1 MNYPRKIFCV
11 IFLVSLC
18 CVNLFS
24 QVLIQYNQDRTYTL
38 VERTDLR
45 RYDNG
50 RYVGLLS
57 REVRSFIYQE
67 NNSRYKNFYQGDF
80 YVLEKTKR
88 NLYEI
93 NQGINEAIPS
103 SFTISDDGYLTM
115 IEDNGFPSFRSFPTF
130 PKDKIQIGDTWQG
143 RAERAVDPMN
153 KGIITRLPIFIQYQ
167 YTGDGKYHDEEIFIL
182 KAQWAT
188 RYGISYF
195 DPQGDKDLKSATGS
209 HKADIYVSKK
219 TGCALLVRD
228 LVDETFI
235 YQDGNKINYQGF
247 ITLFTEY
254 PPAVDREIVIQAL
267 NRIAKN
273 TDDKNIREEKN
284 LDQKIDKITNN
295 TSDKQ
300 NNKNTNS
307 YELSNSNKQNDKE
320 LFNDTNKT
328 SDITYENTSS
338 GIKLTIQNLQF
349 KPNSSKLL
357 PGEEE
362 RLNQIA
368 SVLNQVPT
376 SMFLVEGHTAST
388 GNLSGEKK
396 LSVERAYT
404 IATELIKRGIGAEK
418 FLYKGSGSSKP
429 IASNDTPEGMAKNR
443 RVEITIL
450 E

>member
-1 MNYPRKIFCV
+1 MKKLFFVLFCV
-11 IFLVSLC
+11 F
-18 CVNLFS
+18 VNLNCFS
-24 QVLIQYNQDRTYTL
+24 QVLIQYNQDRSYTL

-50 RYVGLLS
+50 RYIGLLS
-57 REVRSFIYQE
+57 REVRSFINQDE
-67 NNSRYKNFYQGDF
+67 HPKYKNFYQGDF

-88 NLYEI
+88 NSFEVTL
-93 NQGINEAIPS
+93 GINEAIPS
-103 SFTISDDGYLTM
+103 SFTISEDGNLTM

-130 PKDKIQIGDTWQG
+130 PKDKIKIGDKWNAT
-143 RAERAVDPMN
+143 AERAVDPLN
-153 KGIITRLPIFIQYQ
+153 KGIITRLPIYIQYQ
-167 YTGDGKYHDEEIFIL
+167 YTGDGKYHDEDIFIL

-195 DPQGDKDLKSATGS
+195 DSQGDKELKSAMGS

-228 LVDETFI
+228 IVDETFV
-235 YQDGNKINYQGF
+235 YQDGNKINFQGF

-254 PPAVDREIVIQAL
+254 PPAVDREIIIPTL

-273 TDDKNIREEKN
+273 NDDKN
-284 LDQKIDKITNN
+284 DDDTQKDFFKDK
-295 TSDKQ
+295 DVP
-300 NNKNTNS
+300 
-307 YELSNSNKQNDKE
+307 
-320 LFNDTNKT
+320 
-328 SDITYENTSS
+328 DISYENTSR
-338 GIKLTIQNLQF
+338 GIRLTIQNLQF
-349 KPNSSKLL
+349 KPNSSELL
-357 PGEEE
+357 PGEEN

-368 SVLNQVPT
+368 KVLKQAKN

-388 GNLSGEKK
+388 GNISGEKQ

-404 IATELIKRGIGAEK
+404 IAEELIKRGISAEK
-418 FLYKGSGSSKP
+418 FIYKGSGSSKP
-429 IASNDTPEGMAKNR
+429 IASNETPEGMAKNR

>member
-1 MNYPRKIFCV
+1 MKKLFFVLFC
-11 IFLVSLC
+11 IY
-18 CVNLFS
+18 VNLNCFS

-50 RYVGLLS
+50 RYIGLLS
-57 REVRSFIYQE
+57 REVRSFINQDE
-67 NNSRYKNFYQGDF
+67 HPKYKNFYQGDF

-88 NLYEI
+88 NSFEVTL
-93 NQGINEAIPS
+93 GINEAIPS
-103 SFTISDDGYLTM
+103 SFTISEDGNLTM

-130 PKDKIQIGDTWQG
+130 PKDKIKIGDKWNAT
-143 RAERAVDPMN
+143 AERAVDPLN
-153 KGIITRLPIFIQYQ
+153 KGIITRLPIYIQYQ
-167 YTGDGKYHDEEIFIL
+167 YTGDGKYHDEDIFIL

-195 DPQGDKDLKSATGS
+195 DSQGDRELKSAMGS

-228 LVDETFI
+228 IVDETFV
-235 YQDGNKINYQGF
+235 YQDGNKINFQGF

-254 PPAVDREIVIQAL
+254 PPAVDREIIIPTL

-273 TDDKNIREEKN
+273 NDDKN
-284 LDQKIDKITNN
+284 DDDTQKDFFKDK
-295 TSDKQ
+295 DVP
-300 NNKNTNS
+300 
-307 YELSNSNKQNDKE
+307 
-320 LFNDTNKT
+320 
-328 SDITYENTSS
+328 DISYENTSR
-338 GIKLTIQNLQF
+338 GIRLTIQNLQF
-349 KPNSSKLL
+349 KPNSSELL
-357 PGEEE
+357 PGEEN

-368 SVLNQVPT
+368 KVLKQAKN

-388 GNLSGEKK
+388 GNISGEKQ

-404 IATELIKRGIGAEK
+404 IATELIKRGISAEK
-418 FLYKGSGSSKP
+418 FIYKGSGSSKP
-429 IASNDTPEGMAKNR
+429 IATNETPEGMAKNR

>member
-1 MNYPRKIFCV
+1 MKKLFFVLFCV
-11 IFLVSLC
+11 F
-18 CVNLFS
+18 VNLNCFS

-50 RYVGLLS
+50 RYIGLLS
-57 REVRSFIYQE
+57 REVRSFINQDE
-67 NNSRYKNFYQGDF
+67 HPKYKNFYQGDF

-88 NLYEI
+88 NSFEVTL
-93 NQGINEAIPS
+93 GINEAIPS
-103 SFTISDDGYLTM
+103 SFTISEDGNLTM

-130 PKDKIQIGDTWQG
+130 PKDKIKIGDKWNAT
-143 RAERAVDPMN
+143 AERAVDPLN
-153 KGIITRLPIFIQYQ
+153 KGIITRLPIYIQYQ
-167 YTGDGKYHDEEIFIL
+167 YTGDGKYHDEDIFIL

-195 DPQGDKDLKSATGS
+195 DSQGDRELKSAMGS

-228 LVDETFI
+228 IVDETFV
-235 YQDGNKINYQGF
+235 YQDGNKINFQGF

-254 PPAVDREIVIQAL
+254 PPAVDREIIIPSL

-273 TDDKNIREEKN
+273 NDDKN
-284 LDQKIDKITNN
+284 DDDTQKDFFKDK
-295 TSDKQ
+295 DVP
-300 NNKNTNS
+300 
-307 YELSNSNKQNDKE
+307 
-320 LFNDTNKT
+320 
-328 SDITYENTSS
+328 DISYENTRR
-338 GIKLTIQNLQF
+338 GIRLTIQNLQF
-349 KPNSSKLL
+349 KPNSSELL
-357 PGEEE
+357 PGEEN

-368 SVLNQVPT
+368 KVLKQAKN

-388 GNLSGEKK
+388 GNISGEKQ

-404 IATELIKRGIGAEK
+404 IAEELIKRGISAEK
-418 FLYKGSGSSKP
+418 FIYKGSGSSKP
-429 IASNDTPEGMAKNR
+429 IASNETPEGMAKNR

>member
-143 RAERAVDPMN
+143 RAERAVDPRN
-153 KGIITRLPIFIQYQ
+153 KGIITRLPILIQYQ

-195 DPQGDKDLKSATGS
+195 DPHGDKDLKSATGS

-273 TDDKNIREEKN
+273 SDTENKNDFSGNGVGTHGGNI
-284 LDQKIDKITNN
+284 
-295 TSDKQ
+295 
-300 NNKNTNS
+300 NTNS
-307 YELSNSNKQNDKE
+307 NIFVNGNNSISN
-320 LFNDTNKT
+320 
-328 SDITYENTSS
+328 ITYENTSS
-338 GIKLTIQNLQF
+338 GIRLTIENLQF
-349 KPNSSKLL
+349 KPNSSELL

-368 SVLNQVPT
+368 SALKQAPN

-404 IATELIKRGIGAEK
+404 IANELIKRGIGAEK

>member
-1 MNYPRKIFCV
+1 MKKLFFVLFCV
-11 IFLVSLC
+11 F
-18 CVNLFS
+18 VNLNCFS

-50 RYVGLLS
+50 RYIGLLS
-57 REVRSFIYQE
+57 REVRSFINQDE
-67 NNSRYKNFYQGDF
+67 HPKYKNFYQGDF

-88 NLYEI
+88 NSFEVTL
-93 NQGINEAIPS
+93 GINEAIPS
-103 SFTISDDGYLTM
+103 SFTISEDGNLTM

-130 PKDKIQIGDTWQG
+130 PKDKIKIGDKWNAT
-143 RAERAVDPMN
+143 AERAVDPLN
-153 KGIITRLPIFIQYQ
+153 KGIITRLPIYIQYQ
-167 YTGDGKYHDEEIFIL
+167 YTGDGKYHDEDIFIL

-195 DPQGDKDLKSATGS
+195 DSQGDKELKSAMGS

-228 LVDETFI
+228 IIDETFV
-235 YQDGNKINYQGF
+235 YQDGNKINFQGF

-254 PPAVDREIVIQAL
+254 PPAVDREIIIPTL

-273 TDDKNIREEKN
+273 NDDKN
-284 LDQKIDKITNN
+284 DDDTQKDFFKDK
-295 TSDKQ
+295 DVP
-300 NNKNTNS
+300 
-307 YELSNSNKQNDKE
+307 
-320 LFNDTNKT
+320 
-328 SDITYENTSS
+328 DISYENTNR
-338 GIKLTIQNLQF
+338 GIRLTIQNLQF
-349 KPNSSKLL
+349 KPNSSELL
-357 PGEEE
+357 PGEEN

-368 SVLNQVPT
+368 KVLKQAKN

-388 GNLSGEKK
+388 GNISGEKQ

-404 IATELIKRGIGAEK
+404 IAEELIKRGISAEK
-418 FLYKGSGSSKP
+418 FIYKGSGSSKP
-429 IASNDTPEGMAKNR
+429 IASNETPEGMAKNR

>member
-1 MNYPRKIFCV
+1 MKKLFFVLFCV
-11 IFLVSLC
+11 F
-18 CVNLFS
+18 VNLNCFS

-50 RYVGLLS
+50 RYIGLLS
-57 REVRSFIYQE
+57 REVRSFINQDE
-67 NNSRYKNFYQGDF
+67 HPKYKNFYQGDF

-88 NLYEI
+88 NSYEVTL
-93 NQGINEAIPS
+93 GINEAIPS
-103 SFTISDDGYLTM
+103 SFTISEDGNLTM

-130 PKDKIQIGDTWQG
+130 PKDKIKIGDKWNAT
-143 RAERAVDPMN
+143 AERAVDPLN
-153 KGIITRLPIFIQYQ
+153 KGIITRLPIYIQYQ
-167 YTGDGKYHDEEIFIL
+167 YTGDGKYHDEDIFIL

-195 DPQGDKDLKSATGS
+195 DSQGDRELKSAMGS

-228 LVDETFI
+228 IVDETFV
-235 YQDGNKINYQGF
+235 YQDGNKINFQGF

-254 PPAVDREIVIQAL
+254 PPAIDREIIIPTL

-273 TDDKNIREEKN
+273 NDDKN
-284 LDQKIDKITNN
+284 DDDTQKDFFKDK
-295 TSDKQ
+295 DVP
-300 NNKNTNS
+300 
-307 YELSNSNKQNDKE
+307 
-320 LFNDTNKT
+320 
-328 SDITYENTSS
+328 DISYENTSR
-338 GIKLTIQNLQF
+338 GIRLTIQNLQF
-349 KPNSSKLL
+349 KPNSSELL
-357 PGEEE
+357 PGEEN

-368 SVLNQVPT
+368 KVLKQAKN

-388 GNLSGEKK
+388 GNVSGEKQ

-404 IATELIKRGIGAEK
+404 IATELIKRGISAEK
-418 FLYKGSGSSKP
+418 FIYKGSGSSKP
-429 IASNDTPEGMAKNR
+429 IATNETPEGMAKNR

>member
-1 MNYPRKIFCV
+1 MKKLFFVLFCV
-11 IFLVSLC
+11 F
-18 CVNLFS
+18 VNLNCFS

-50 RYVGLLS
+50 RYIGLLS
-57 REVRSFIYQE
+57 REVRSFINQDE
-67 NNSRYKNFYQGDF
+67 HPKYKNFYQGDF

-88 NLYEI
+88 NSFEVTL
-93 NQGINEAIPS
+93 GINEAIPS
-103 SFTISDDGYLTM
+103 SFTISEDGNLTM

-130 PKDKIQIGDTWQG
+130 PKDKIKIGDKWNAT
-143 RAERAVDPMN
+143 AERAVDPLN
-153 KGIITRLPIFIQYQ
+153 KGIITRLPIYIQYQ
-167 YTGDGKYHDEEIFIL
+167 YTGDGKYHDEDIFIL

-195 DPQGDKDLKSATGS
+195 DSQGDKELKSAMGS

-228 LVDETFI
+228 IVDETFV
-235 YQDGNKINYQGF
+235 YQDGNKINFQGF

-254 PPAVDREIVIQAL
+254 PPAVDREIIIPTL

-273 TDDKNIREEKN
+273 NDDKN
-284 LDQKIDKITNN
+284 DDDTQKDFFKDK
-295 TSDKQ
+295 DVP
-300 NNKNTNS
+300 
-307 YELSNSNKQNDKE
+307 
-320 LFNDTNKT
+320 
-328 SDITYENTSS
+328 DISYENTSR
-338 GIKLTIQNLQF
+338 GIRLTIQNLQF
-349 KPNSSKLL
+349 KPNSSELL
-357 PGEEE
+357 PGEEN

-368 SVLNQVPT
+368 KVLKQAKN

-388 GNLSGEKK
+388 GNISGEKQ

-404 IATELIKRGIGAEK
+404 IAEELIKRGISAEK
-418 FLYKGSGSSKP
+418 FIYKGSGSSKP
-429 IASNDTPEGMAKNR
+429 IASNETPEGMAKNR

>member
-1 MNYPRKIFCV
+1 MNYSRKIFCV
-11 IFLVSLC
+11 IFVVSLC

-24 QVLIQYNQDRTYTL
+24 QVLIQYNEDRTYTL

-50 RYVGLLS
+50 QYVGLLS
-57 REVRSFIYQE
+57 REVRSFIHQE
-67 NNSRYKNFYQGDF
+67 DNSKYKNFYQGDF

-103 SFTISDDGYLTM
+103 AFTISDDGYLTM

-130 PKDKIQIGDTWQG
+130 PKEKIQIGDTWQG
-143 RAERAVDPMN
+143 RAERAVDPLN
-153 KGIITRLPIFIQYQ
+153 KGIITRLPIVIQYQ
-167 YTGDGKYHDEEIFIL
+167 YTGDGKYHDEEIYIL

-188 RYGISYF
+188 RYGISYL
-195 DPQGDKDLKSATGS
+195 DYQGDKDLKSATGS

-267 NRIAKN
+267 NQIAKN
-273 TDDKNIREEKN
+273 TDDKNIEEEKN
-284 LDQKIDKITNN
+284 LDVKIDKITNN
-295 TSDKQ
+295 ISD
-300 NNKNTNS
+300 
-307 YELSNSNKQNDKE
+307 KQNDKE

-338 GIKLTIQNLQF
+338 GIKLTIENLQF
-349 KPNSSKLL
+349 KPNSSELL
-357 PGEEE
+357 PGEKE

-368 SVLNQVPT
+368 SALKQAPN

-404 IATELIKRGIGAEK
+404 IANELIKRGIGAEK
-418 FLYKGSGSSKP
+418 FLCKGSGSSKP
-429 IASNDTPEGMAKNR
+429 IASNDTAEGMAKNR

>member
-1 MNYPRKIFCV
+1 MKKLFFVLFCV
-11 IFLVSLC
+11 F
-18 CVNLFS
+18 VNLNCFS

-50 RYVGLLS
+50 RYIGLLS
-57 REVRSFIYQE
+57 REVRSFINQDE
-67 NNSRYKNFYQGDF
+67 HPKYKNFYQGDF

-88 NLYEI
+88 NSFEVTL
-93 NQGINEAIPS
+93 GINEAIPS
-103 SFTISDDGYLTM
+103 SFTISEDGNLTM

-130 PKDKIQIGDTWQG
+130 PKDKIKIGDKWNAT
-143 RAERAVDPMN
+143 AERAVDPLN
-153 KGIITRLPIFIQYQ
+153 KGIITRLPIYIQYQ
-167 YTGDGKYHDEEIFIL
+167 YTGDGKYHDEDIFIL

-195 DPQGDKDLKSATGS
+195 DSQGDRELKSAMGS

-228 LVDETFI
+228 IVDETFV
-235 YQDGNKINYQGF
+235 YQDGNKINFQGF

-254 PPAVDREIVIQAL
+254 PPAVDREIIIPSL

-273 TDDKNIREEKN
+273 NDDKN
-284 LDQKIDKITNN
+284 DDDTQKDFFKDK
-295 TSDKQ
+295 DVP
-300 NNKNTNS
+300 
-307 YELSNSNKQNDKE
+307 
-320 LFNDTNKT
+320 
-328 SDITYENTSS
+328 DISYENTSR
-338 GIKLTIQNLQF
+338 GIRLTIQNLQF
-349 KPNSSKLL
+349 KPNSSELL
-357 PGEEE
+357 PGEEN

-368 SVLNQVPT
+368 KVLKQAKN

-388 GNLSGEKK
+388 GNISGEKQ

-404 IATELIKRGIGAEK
+404 IAEELIKRGISAEK
-418 FLYKGSGSSKP
+418 FIYKGSGSSKP
-429 IASNDTPEGMAKNR
+429 IATNETPEGMAKNR

>member
-1 MNYPRKIFCV
+1 MKSFRKIFCV
-11 IFLVSLC
+11 IFVISLFCVSG
-18 CVNLFS
+18 FS

-50 RYVGLLS
+50 RYIGLLS
-57 REVRSFIYQE
+57 REVRSFINQDE
-67 NNSRYKNFYQGDF
+67 HPKYKNFYQGDF

-88 NLYEI
+88 NSFEVTL
-93 NQGINEAIPS
+93 GINEAIPS
-103 SFTISDDGYLTM
+103 SFTISEDGNLTM

-130 PKDKIQIGDTWQG
+130 PKDKIKIGDKWNAT
-143 RAERAVDPMN
+143 AERAVDPLN
-153 KGIITRLPIFIQYQ
+153 KGIITRLPIYIQYQ
-167 YTGDGKYHDEEIFIL
+167 YTGDGKYHDEDIFIL

-195 DPQGDKDLKSATGS
+195 DSQGDRELKSAMGS

-228 LVDETFI
+228 IVDETFV
-235 YQDGNKINYQGF
+235 YQDGNKINFQGF

-254 PPAVDREIVIQAL
+254 PPAIDREIIIPTL

-273 TDDKNIREEKN
+273 NDDKN
-284 LDQKIDKITNN
+284 DDDTQKDFFKDK
-295 TSDKQ
+295 DVP
-300 NNKNTNS
+300 
-307 YELSNSNKQNDKE
+307 
-320 LFNDTNKT
+320 
-328 SDITYENTSS
+328 DISYENTNR
-338 GIKLTIQNLQF
+338 GIRLTIQNLQF
-349 KPNSSKLL
+349 KPNSSELL
-357 PGEEE
+357 PGEEN

-368 SVLNQVPT
+368 KVLKQAKN

-388 GNLSGEKK
+388 GNISGEKQ

-404 IATELIKRGIGAEK
+404 IATELIKRGISAEK
-418 FLYKGSGSSKP
+418 FIYKGSGSSKP
-429 IASNDTPEGMAKNR
+429 IASNETPEGMAKNR

>member
-1 MNYPRKIFCV
+1 MKKLFFVLFCV
-11 IFLVSLC
+11 F
-18 CVNLFS
+18 VNLNCFS

-50 RYVGLLS
+50 RYIGLLS
-57 REVRSFIYQE
+57 REVRSFINQDE
-67 NNSRYKNFYQGDF
+67 HPKYKNFYQGDF

-88 NLYEI
+88 NSFEVTL
-93 NQGINEAIPS
+93 GINEAIPS
-103 SFTISDDGYLTM
+103 SFTISEDGNLTM

-130 PKDKIQIGDTWQG
+130 PKDKIKIGDKWNAT
-143 RAERAVDPMN
+143 AERAVDPLN
-153 KGIITRLPIFIQYQ
+153 KGIITRLPIYIQYQ
-167 YTGDGKYHDEEIFIL
+167 YTGDGKYHDEDIFIL

-195 DPQGDKDLKSATGS
+195 DSQGDRELKSAMGS

-228 LVDETFI
+228 IVDETFV
-235 YQDGNKINYQGF
+235 YQDGNKINFQGF

-254 PPAVDREIVIQAL
+254 PPAIDREIIIPTL

-273 TDDKNIREEKN
+273 NDDKN
-284 LDQKIDKITNN
+284 DDDTQKDFFKDK
-295 TSDKQ
+295 DVP
-300 NNKNTNS
+300 
-307 YELSNSNKQNDKE
+307 
-320 LFNDTNKT
+320 
-328 SDITYENTSS
+328 DISYENTSR
-338 GIKLTIQNLQF
+338 GIRLTIQNLQF
-349 KPNSSKLL
+349 KPNSSELL
-357 PGEEE
+357 PGEEN

-368 SVLNQVPT
+368 KVLKQAKN

-388 GNLSGEKK
+388 GNISGEKQ

-404 IATELIKRGIGAEK
+404 IAEELIKRGISAEK
-418 FLYKGSGSSKP
+418 FIYKGSGSSKP
-429 IASNDTPEGMAKNR
+429 IASNETPEGMAKNR

>member
-1 MNYPRKIFCV
+1 MNYSRKIICV
-11 IFLVSLC
+11 VFLVSLC

-24 QVLIQYNQDRTYTL
+24 QVLIQYNEDRTYTL

-57 REVRSFIYQE
+57 REVRSFIHQE
-67 NNSRYKNFYQGDF
+67 DNSKYKNFYQGDF

-103 SFTISDDGYLTM
+103 AFTISDDGYLSM

-130 PKDKIQIGDTWQG
+130 PKEKIQIGDTWQG
-143 RAERAVDPMN
+143 RAERAVDPLN
-153 KGIITRLPIFIQYQ
+153 KGIITRLPIVIQYQ
-167 YTGDGKYHDEEIFIL
+167 YTGDGKYHDEEIYIL

-195 DPQGDKDLKSATGS
+195 DPQGDRDLKSATGS

-254 PPAVDREIVIQAL
+254 PPAVDREVVIHAL

-273 TDDKNIREEKN
+273 TDDKNIEEEKN
-284 LDQKIDKITNN
+284 LDVKIDKITNN
-295 TSDKQ
+295 ITD
-300 NNKNTNS
+300 
-307 YELSNSNKQNDKE
+307 KQNDKE

-338 GIKLTIQNLQF
+338 GIKLTIENLQF
-349 KPNSSKLL
+349 KPNSSELL

-368 SVLNQVPT
+368 TALKQAPN

-396 LSVERAYT
+396 LSVERAYA
-404 IATELIKRGIGAEK
+404 IAKELIKRGIGSEK
-418 FLYKGSGSSKP
+418 FLCKGSGSSKP
-429 IASNDTPEGMAKNR
+429 IASNDTAEGMAKNR

>member
-1 MNYPRKIFCV
+1 MKKLFFVLFCV
-11 IFLVSLC
+11 F
-18 CVNLFS
+18 VNLNCFS

-50 RYVGLLS
+50 RYIGLLS
-57 REVRSFIYQE
+57 REVRSFINQDE
-67 NNSRYKNFYQGDF
+67 HPKYKNFYQGDF

-88 NLYEI
+88 NSFEVTL
-93 NQGINEAIPS
+93 GINEAIPS
-103 SFTISDDGYLTM
+103 SFTISEDGNLTM

-130 PKDKIQIGDTWQG
+130 PKDKIKIGDKWNAT
-143 RAERAVDPMN
+143 AERAVDPLN
-153 KGIITRLPIFIQYQ
+153 KGIITRLPIYIQYQ
-167 YTGDGKYHDEEIFIL
+167 YTGDGKYHDEDIFIL

-195 DPQGDKDLKSATGS
+195 DSQGDRELKSAMGS

-228 LVDETFI
+228 IVDETFV
-235 YQDGNKINYQGF
+235 YQDGNKINFQGF

-254 PPAVDREIVIQAL
+254 PPAIDREIIIPSL

-273 TDDKNIREEKN
+273 NDDKN
-284 LDQKIDKITNN
+284 DDDTQKDFFKDK
-295 TSDKQ
+295 DVP
-300 NNKNTNS
+300 
-307 YELSNSNKQNDKE
+307 
-320 LFNDTNKT
+320 
-328 SDITYENTSS
+328 DISYENTNR
-338 GIKLTIQNLQF
+338 GIRLTIQNLQF
-349 KPNSSKLL
+349 KPNSSELL
-357 PGEEE
+357 PGEEN

-368 SVLNQVPT
+368 KVLKQAKN

-388 GNLSGEKK
+388 GNISGEKQ

-404 IATELIKRGIGAEK
+404 IAEELIKRGISAEK
-418 FLYKGSGSSKP
+418 FIYKGSGSSKP
-429 IASNDTPEGMAKNR
+429 IASNETPEGMAKNR

>member
-1 MNYPRKIFCV
+1 MKKLFFVLFCV
-11 IFLVSLC
+11 F
-18 CVNLFS
+18 VNLNCFS
-24 QVLIQYNQDRTYTL
+24 QVLIQYNQDRSYTL

-50 RYVGLLS
+50 RYIGLLS
-57 REVRSFIYQE
+57 REVRSFINQDE
-67 NNSRYKNFYQGDF
+67 HPKYKNFYQGDF

-88 NLYEI
+88 NSFEVTL
-93 NQGINEAIPS
+93 GINEAIPS
-103 SFTISDDGYLTM
+103 SFTISEDGNLTM

-130 PKDKIQIGDTWQG
+130 PKDKIKIGDKWNAT
-143 RAERAVDPMN
+143 AERAVDPLN
-153 KGIITRLPIFIQYQ
+153 KGIITRLPIYIQYQ
-167 YTGDGKYHDEEIFIL
+167 YTGDGKYHDEDIFIL

-195 DPQGDKDLKSATGS
+195 DSQGDRELKSAMGS

-228 LVDETFI
+228 IVDETFV
-235 YQDGNKINYQGF
+235 YQDGNKINFQGF

-254 PPAVDREIVIQAL
+254 PPAVDREIIIPSL

-273 TDDKNIREEKN
+273 NDDKN
-284 LDQKIDKITNN
+284 DDDTQKDFFKDK
-295 TSDKQ
+295 DVP
-300 NNKNTNS
+300 
-307 YELSNSNKQNDKE
+307 
-320 LFNDTNKT
+320 
-328 SDITYENTSS
+328 DISYENTNR
-338 GIKLTIQNLQF
+338 GIRLTIQNLQF
-349 KPNSSKLL
+349 KPNSSELL
-357 PGEEE
+357 PGEEN

-368 SVLNQVPT
+368 KVLKQAKN

-388 GNLSGEKK
+388 GNISGEKQ

-404 IATELIKRGIGAEK
+404 IAEELIKRGISAEK
-418 FLYKGSGSSKP
+418 FIYKGSGSSKP
-429 IASNDTPEGMAKNR
+429 IATNETPEGMAKNR

>member
-1 MNYPRKIFCV
+1 MNYSRKIICV
-11 IFLVSLC
+11 VFLVSLC

-24 QVLIQYNQDRTYTL
+24 QVLIQYNEDRTYTL

-57 REVRSFIYQE
+57 REVRSFIHQE
-67 NNSRYKNFYQGDF
+67 DNSKYKNFYQGDF

-103 SFTISDDGYLTM
+103 AFTISDDGYLSM

-130 PKDKIQIGDTWQG
+130 PKEKIQIGDTWQG
-143 RAERAVDPMN
+143 RAERAVDPLN
-153 KGIITRLPIFIQYQ
+153 KGIITRLPIVIQYQ
-167 YTGDGKYHDEEIFIL
+167 YTGDGKYHDEEIYIL

-195 DPQGDKDLKSATGS
+195 DPQGDRDLKSATGS
-209 HKADIYVSKK
+209 HKADIYVSKN

-228 LVDETFI
+228 LVDETFT
-235 YQDGNKINYQGF
+235 YQDGNKINFQGF

-254 PPAVDREIVIQAL
+254 PPAIDREKIIPAL

-273 TDDKNIREEKN
+273 NDD
-284 LDQKIDKITNN
+284 NN
-295 TSDKQ
+295 SNSDKKPNG
-300 NNKNTNS
+300 NNGFFFGDDGNGKN
-307 YELSNSNKQNDKE
+307 KI
-320 LFNDTNKT
+320 

-349 KPNSSKLL
+349 KPNSSELL

-368 SVLNQVPT
+368 TALKQAPN

-388 GNLSGEKK
+388 GNISGEKK
-396 LSVERAYT
+396 LSVERAYA
-404 IATELIKRGIGAEK
+404 IAKELIKRGIGSEK
-418 FLYKGSGSSKP
+418 FLCKGSGSSKP

>member
-1 MNYPRKIFCV
+1 MKKLFFVLFCV
-11 IFLVSLC
+11 F
-18 CVNLFS
+18 VNLNCFS

-50 RYVGLLS
+50 RYIGLLS
-57 REVRSFIYQE
+57 REVRSFINQDE
-67 NNSRYKNFYQGDF
+67 HPKYKNFYQGDF

-88 NLYEI
+88 NSFEVTL
-93 NQGINEAIPS
+93 GINEAIPS
-103 SFTISDDGYLTM
+103 SFTISEDGNLTM

-130 PKDKIQIGDTWQG
+130 PKDKIKIGDKWNAI
-143 RAERAVDPMN
+143 AERAVDPLS
-153 KGIITRLPIFIQYQ
+153 KGIITRLPIYIQYQ
-167 YTGDGKYHDEEIFIL
+167 YTGDGKYHDEDIFIL

-195 DPQGDKDLKSATGS
+195 DSQGDKELKSARGS

-228 LVDETFI
+228 IVDETFV
-235 YQDGNKINYQGF
+235 YQDGNKINFQGF

-254 PPAVDREIVIQAL
+254 PPAVDREIIIPSL

-273 TDDKNIREEKN
+273 NDDKN
-284 LDQKIDKITNN
+284 DDDTQKDFFKDK
-295 TSDKQ
+295 DVP
-300 NNKNTNS
+300 
-307 YELSNSNKQNDKE
+307 
-320 LFNDTNKT
+320 
-328 SDITYENTSS
+328 DISYENTSR
-338 GIKLTIQNLQF
+338 GIRLTIQNLQF
-349 KPNSSKLL
+349 KPNSSELL
-357 PGEEE
+357 PGEEN

-368 SVLNQVPT
+368 KVLKQAKN

-388 GNLSGEKK
+388 GNISGEKQ

-404 IATELIKRGIGAEK
+404 IATELIKRGINAEK
-418 FLYKGSGSSKP
+418 FIYKGSGSSKP
-429 IASNDTPEGMAKNR
+429 IASNETPEGMAKNR

>member
-67 NNSRYKNFYQGDF
+67 DNSRYKNFYQGDF

-143 RAERAVDPMN
+143 RAERAVDPRN
-153 KGIITRLPIFIQYQ
+153 KGIITRLPILIQYQ

-254 PPAVDREIVIQAL
+254 PPAVDREIVIQTL

-273 TDDKNIREEKN
+273 SDTENKNDFSGNGVGTQGRNI
-284 LDQKIDKITNN
+284 N
-295 TSDKQ
+295 TSSNIFLNG
-300 NNKNTNS
+300 NNS
-307 YELSNSNKQNDKE
+307 ISN
-320 LFNDTNKT
+320 
-328 SDITYENTSS
+328 ITYENTSS

-349 KPNSSKLL
+349 KPNSSELL

-368 SVLNQVPT
+368 SALKQAPN

>member
-1 MNYPRKIFCV
+1 MKKLFFVLFCV
-11 IFLVSLC
+11 F
-18 CVNLFS
+18 VNLNCFS

-50 RYVGLLS
+50 RYIGLLS
-57 REVRSFIYQE
+57 REVRSFINQDE
-67 NNSRYKNFYQGDF
+67 HPKYKNFYQGDF

-88 NLYEI
+88 NSFEVTL
-93 NQGINEAIPS
+93 GINEAIPS
-103 SFTISDDGYLTM
+103 SFTISEDGNLTM

-130 PKDKIQIGDTWQG
+130 PKDKIKIGDKWNAT
-143 RAERAVDPMN
+143 AERAVDPLN
-153 KGIITRLPIFIQYQ
+153 KGIITRLPIYIQYQ
-167 YTGDGKYHDEEIFIL
+167 YTGDGKYHDEDIFIL

-195 DPQGDKDLKSATGS
+195 DSQGDRELKSAMGS

-228 LVDETFI
+228 IVDETFV
-235 YQDGNKINYQGF
+235 YQDGNKINFQGF

-254 PPAVDREIVIQAL
+254 PPAIDREIIIPTL

-273 TDDKNIREEKN
+273 NDDKN
-284 LDQKIDKITNN
+284 DDDTQKDFFKDK
-295 TSDKQ
+295 DVP
-300 NNKNTNS
+300 
-307 YELSNSNKQNDKE
+307 
-320 LFNDTNKT
+320 
-328 SDITYENTSS
+328 DISYENTNR
-338 GIKLTIQNLQF
+338 GIRLTIQNLQF
-349 KPNSSKLL
+349 KPNSSELL
-357 PGEEE
+357 PGEEN

-368 SVLNQVPT
+368 KVLKQAKN

-388 GNLSGEKK
+388 GNISGEKQ

-404 IATELIKRGIGAEK
+404 IAEELIKRGISAEK
-418 FLYKGSGSSKP
+418 FIYKGSGSSKP
-429 IASNDTPEGMAKNR
+429 IASNETPEGMAKNR

>member
-1 MNYPRKIFCV
+1 MNYSRKIICV
-11 IFLVSLC
+11 VFLVSLC

-24 QVLIQYNQDRTYTL
+24 QVLIQYNEDRTYTL

-57 REVRSFIYQE
+57 REVRSFIHQE
-67 NNSRYKNFYQGDF
+67 DNSKYKNFYQGDF

-103 SFTISDDGYLTM
+103 AFSISDDGYLSM

-130 PKDKIQIGDTWQG
+130 PKEKIQIGDTWQG
-143 RAERAVDPMN
+143 RAERAVDPLN
-153 KGIITRLPIFIQYQ
+153 KGIITRLPIVIQYQ
-167 YTGDGKYHDEEIFIL
+167 YTGDGKYHDEEIYIL

-195 DPQGDKDLKSATGS
+195 DPQGDRELKSAMGS
-209 HKADIYVSKK
+209 HKADIYVSKN

-228 LVDETFI
+228 LVDETFT
-235 YQDGNKINYQGF
+235 YQDGNKINFQGF

-254 PPAVDREIVIQAL
+254 PPAIDREKIIPAL

-273 TDDKNIREEKN
+273 NDD
-284 LDQKIDKITNN
+284 NN
-295 TSDKQ
+295 SNSDKKPNG
-300 NNKNTNS
+300 NNGFFFGDDGNGKN
-307 YELSNSNKQNDKE
+307 KI
-320 LFNDTNKT
+320 

-349 KPNSSKLL
+349 KPNSSELL
-357 PGEEE
+357 PGEEY

-368 SVLNQVPT
+368 EALKQSPN

-396 LSVERAYT
+396 LSVERAYA
-404 IATELIKRGIGAEK
+404 IAKELIKRGIGSEK
-418 FLYKGSGSSKP
+418 FLCKGSGSSKP
-429 IASNDTPEGMAKNR
+429 IASNDTAEGMAKNR

>member
-11 IFLVSLC
+11 VFLVSLC

-24 QVLIQYNQDRTYTL
+24 QVLIQYNEDRTYTL

-57 REVRSFIYQE
+57 REVRSFIHQE
-67 NNSRYKNFYQGDF
+67 DNSKYKNFYQGDF

-103 SFTISDDGYLTM
+103 AFTISDDGYLSM

-130 PKDKIQIGDTWQG
+130 PKEKIQIGDTWQG
-143 RAERAVDPMN
+143 RAERAVDPLN
-153 KGIITRLPIFIQYQ
+153 KGIITRLPILIQYQ
-167 YTGDGKYHDEEIFIL
+167 YTGEGKYHDEEIYIL

-188 RYGISYF
+188 RYGISYL
-195 DPQGDKDLKSATGS
+195 DYQGDKDLKSATGS

-254 PPAVDREIVIQAL
+254 PPAVDREVVIHAL

-273 TDDKNIREEKN
+273 TDSENNNSHNGNGSGSHGGSINTGNNIFLN
-284 LDQKIDKITNN
+284 G
-295 TSDKQ
+295 
-300 NNKNTNS
+300 NNKI
-307 YELSNSNKQNDKE
+307 SN
-320 LFNDTNKT
+320 
-328 SDITYENTSS
+328 ITYENTSS
-338 GIKLTIQNLQF
+338 GIKLTIENLQF
-349 KPNSSKLL
+349 KPNSSELL

-368 SVLNQVPT
+368 TALKQAPN

-396 LSVERAYT
+396 LS
-404 IATELIKRGIGAEK
+404 IKRGIGSEK
-418 FLYKGSGSSKP
+418 FLCKGSGSSKP
-429 IASNDTPEGMAKNR
+429 IASNDTAEGMAKNR

>member
-1 MNYPRKIFCV
+1 MKSFRKIFCV
-11 IFLVSLC
+11 IFVISLF
-18 CVNLFS
+18 CVNCFS

-50 RYVGLLS
+50 RYIGLLS
-57 REVRSFIYQE
+57 REVRSFINQDE
-67 NNSRYKNFYQGDF
+67 HPKYKNFYQGDF

-88 NLYEI
+88 NSFEVTL
-93 NQGINEAIPS
+93 GINEAIPS
-103 SFTISDDGYLTM
+103 SFTISEDGNLTM

-130 PKDKIQIGDTWQG
+130 PKDKIKIGDKWNAT
-143 RAERAVDPMN
+143 AERAVDPLN
-153 KGIITRLPIFIQYQ
+153 KGIITRLPIYIQYQ
-167 YTGDGKYHDEEIFIL
+167 YTGDGKYHDEDIFIL

-195 DPQGDKDLKSATGS
+195 DSQGDRELKSAMGS

-228 LVDETFI
+228 IVDETFV
-235 YQDGNKINYQGF
+235 YQDGNKINFQGF

-254 PPAVDREIVIQAL
+254 PPAVDREIIIPTL

-273 TDDKNIREEKN
+273 NDDKN
-284 LDQKIDKITNN
+284 DDDTQKDFFKDK
-295 TSDKQ
+295 DVP
-300 NNKNTNS
+300 
-307 YELSNSNKQNDKE
+307 
-320 LFNDTNKT
+320 
-328 SDITYENTSS
+328 DISYENTNR
-338 GIKLTIQNLQF
+338 GIRLTIQNLQF
-349 KPNSSKLL
+349 KPNSSELL
-357 PGEEE
+357 PGEEN

-368 SVLNQVPT
+368 KVLKQAKN

-388 GNLSGEKK
+388 GNISGEKQ

-404 IATELIKRGIGAEK
+404 IAEELIKRGISAEK
-418 FLYKGSGSSKP
+418 FIYKGSGSSKP
-429 IASNDTPEGMAKNR
+429 IASNETPEGMAKNR

>member
-103 SFTISDDGYLTM
+103 SFTISYDGYLTM

-153 KGIITRLPIFIQYQ
+153 KGIITRLPILIQYQ

-228 LVDETFI
+228 LVDENFI

-273 TDDKNIREEKN
+273 SDTENKNDFSGNGVGTQGGNI
-284 LDQKIDKITNN
+284 N
-295 TSDKQ
+295 TS
-300 NNKNTNS
+300 NNIFSNGNNS
-307 YELSNSNKQNDKE
+307 ISN
-320 LFNDTNKT
+320 
-328 SDITYENTSS
+328 ITYENTSS

-349 KPNSSKLL
+349 KPNSSELL

-368 SVLNQVPT
+368 SALKKAPN

-404 IATELIKRGIGAEK
+404 IANELIKRGIGAEK

>member
-1 MNYPRKIFCV
+1 MNYSRKIICV
-11 IFLVSLC
+11 IFVISLF
-18 CVNLFS
+18 CVNCFS

-50 RYVGLLS
+50 RYIGLLS
-57 REVRSFIYQE
+57 REVRSFINQDE
-67 NNSRYKNFYQGDF
+67 HPKYKNFYQGDF

-88 NLYEI
+88 NSFEVTL
-93 NQGINEAIPS
+93 GINEAIPS
-103 SFTISDDGYLTM
+103 SFTISEDGNLTM

-130 PKDKIQIGDTWQG
+130 PKDKIKIGDKWNAT
-143 RAERAVDPMN
+143 AERAVDPLN
-153 KGIITRLPIFIQYQ
+153 KGIITRLPIYIQYQ
-167 YTGDGKYHDEEIFIL
+167 YTGDGKYHDEDIFIL

-195 DPQGDKDLKSATGS
+195 DSQGDKELKSAMGS

-228 LVDETFI
+228 IVDETFV
-235 YQDGNKINYQGF
+235 YQDGNKINFQGF

-254 PPAVDREIVIQAL
+254 PPAVDREIIIPSL

-273 TDDKNIREEKN
+273 NDDKN
-284 LDQKIDKITNN
+284 DDDTQKDFFKDK
-295 TSDKQ
+295 DVP
-300 NNKNTNS
+300 
-307 YELSNSNKQNDKE
+307 
-320 LFNDTNKT
+320 
-328 SDITYENTSS
+328 DISYENTSR
-338 GIKLTIQNLQF
+338 GIRLTIQNLQF
-349 KPNSSKLL
+349 KPNSSELL
-357 PGEEE
+357 PGEEN

-368 SVLNQVPT
+368 KVLKQAKN

-388 GNLSGEKK
+388 GNISGEKQ

-404 IATELIKRGIGAEK
+404 IAEELIKRGISAEK
-418 FLYKGSGSSKP
+418 FIYKGSGSSKP
-429 IASNDTPEGMAKNR
+429 IATNETPEGMAKNR

>member
-1 MNYPRKIFCV
+1 MKKLFFVLFCV
-11 IFLVSLC
+11 F
-18 CVNLFS
+18 VNLNCFS

-50 RYVGLLS
+50 RYIGLLS
-57 REVRSFIYQE
+57 REVRSFINQDE
-67 NNSRYKNFYQGDF
+67 HPKYKNFYQGDF

-88 NLYEI
+88 NSFEVTL
-93 NQGINEAIPS
+93 GINEAIPS
-103 SFTISDDGYLTM
+103 SFTISEDGNLTM

-130 PKDKIQIGDTWQG
+130 PKDKIKIGDKWNAT
-143 RAERAVDPMN
+143 AERAVDPLN
-153 KGIITRLPIFIQYQ
+153 KGIITRLPIYIQYQ
-167 YTGDGKYHDEEIFIL
+167 YTGDGKYHDEDIFIL

-195 DPQGDKDLKSATGS
+195 DSQGDRELKSAMGS

-228 LVDETFI
+228 IVDETFV
-235 YQDGNKINYQGF
+235 YQDGNKINFQGF

-254 PPAVDREIVIQAL
+254 PPAVDREIIIPTL

-273 TDDKNIREEKN
+273 NDDKN
-284 LDQKIDKITNN
+284 DDDTQKDFFKDK
-295 TSDKQ
+295 DVP
-300 NNKNTNS
+300 
-307 YELSNSNKQNDKE
+307 
-320 LFNDTNKT
+320 
-328 SDITYENTSS
+328 DISYENTNR
-338 GIKLTIQNLQF
+338 GIRLTIQNLQF
-349 KPNSSKLL
+349 KPNSSELL
-357 PGEEE
+357 PGEEN

-368 SVLNQVPT
+368 KVLKQAKN

-388 GNLSGEKK
+388 GNISGEKQ

-404 IATELIKRGIGAEK
+404 IAEELIKRGISAEK
-418 FLYKGSGSSKP
+418 FIYKGSGSSKP
-429 IASNDTPEGMAKNR
+429 IATNETPEGMAKNR

>member
-11 IFLVSLC
+11 IFLISLC

-67 NNSRYKNFYQGDF
+67 NNLRYKNFYQGDF

-153 KGIITRLPIFIQYQ
+153 KGIITRLPILIQYQ

-273 TDDKNIREEKN
+273 SDTENKNDFSGNGVGTQGGNI
-284 LDQKIDKITNN
+284 N
-295 TSDKQ
+295 TSSNIFVNG
-300 NNKNTNS
+300 NNS
-307 YELSNSNKQNDKE
+307 ISN
-320 LFNDTNKT
+320 
-328 SDITYENTSS
+328 ITYENTSS

-349 KPNSSKLL
+349 KPNSSELL

-368 SVLNQVPT
+368 SALKQAPN

-404 IATELIKRGIGAEK
+404 IANELIKRGICAEK

>member
-1 MNYPRKIFCV
+1 MNYSRKIICV
-11 IFLVSLC
+11 VFVITLC

-24 QVLIQYNQDRTYTL
+24 QVLIQYNEDRTYTL

-57 REVRSFIYQE
+57 RDVRSFIHQE
-67 NNSRYKNFYQGDF
+67 DNSKYKNFYQGDF

-103 SFTISDDGYLTM
+103 AFTISDDGYLTM

-130 PKDKIQIGDTWQG
+130 PKEKIQIGDTWQG
-143 RAERAVDPMN
+143 RAERAVDPLN
-153 KGIITRLPIFIQYQ
+153 KGIITRLPIVIQYQ
-167 YTGDGKYHDEEIFIL
+167 YTGDGKYHDEEIYIL

-195 DPQGDKDLKSATGS
+195 DPQGDRDLKSATGS

-254 PPAVDREIVIQAL
+254 PPAVDREVVIHAL

-273 TDDKNIREEKN
+273 TDSENNNSLNGNGVGVQGGSINTGNNIFSN
-284 LDQKIDKITNN
+284 GNN
-295 TSDKQ
+295 SI
-300 NNKNTNS
+300 
-307 YELSNSNKQNDKE
+307 SN
-320 LFNDTNKT
+320 
-328 SDITYENTSS
+328 ITYENTSS
-338 GIKLTIQNLQF
+338 GIRLTIENLQF
-349 KPNSSKLL
+349 KPNSSELL

-368 SVLNQVPT
+368 TALKQAPN

-396 LSVERAYT
+396 LSVERAYA
-404 IATELIKRGIGAEK
+404 IAKELIKRGIGSEK
-418 FLYKGSGSSKP
+418 FLCKGSGSSKP
-429 IASNDTPEGMAKNR
+429 IASNDTAEGMAKNR

>member
-1 MNYPRKIFCV
+1 MNYSRKIFCV
-11 IFLVSLC
+11 IFVISLFCVSG
-18 CVNLFS
+18 FS
-24 QVLIQYNQDRTYTL
+24 QVLIQYNEDRTYTL

-57 REVRSFIYQE
+57 REVRSFIHQE
-67 NNSRYKNFYQGDF
+67 DNSKYKNFYQGDF

-103 SFTISDDGYLTM
+103 TFTISDDGYLSM

-130 PKDKIQIGDTWQG
+130 PKEKIQIGDTWQG
-143 RAERAVDPMN
+143 RAERAVDPLN
-153 KGIITRLPIFIQYQ
+153 KGIITRLPIVIQYQ
-167 YTGDGKYHDEEIFIL
+167 YTGDGKYHDEEIYIL

-195 DPQGDKDLKSATGS
+195 DPQGDRELKSAMGS

-254 PPAVDREIVIQAL
+254 PPAVDREVVIHAL

-273 TDDKNIREEKN
+273 TDSENNNSHNGNGVGVHGGSINTGNNIFSN
-284 LDQKIDKITNN
+284 GNN
-295 TSDKQ
+295 SI
-300 NNKNTNS
+300 
-307 YELSNSNKQNDKE
+307 SN
-320 LFNDTNKT
+320 
-328 SDITYENTSS
+328 ITYENTSS
-338 GIKLTIQNLQF
+338 GIKLTIENLQF
-349 KPNSSKLL
+349 KPNSSELL

-368 SVLNQVPT
+368 TALKQAPN

-396 LSVERAYT
+396 LSVERAYA
-404 IATELIKRGIGAEK
+404 IAKELIKRGIGAEK
-418 FLYKGSGSSKP
+418 FLCKGSGSSKP

>member
-1 MNYPRKIFCV
+1 MKKLFFVLFCV
-11 IFLVSLC
+11 F
-18 CVNLFS
+18 VNLNCFS
-24 QVLIQYNQDRTYTL
+24 QVLIQYNQDRSYTL

-50 RYVGLLS
+50 RYIGLLS
-57 REVRSFIYQE
+57 REVRSFINQDE
-67 NNSRYKNFYQGDF
+67 HPKYKNFYQGDF

-88 NLYEI
+88 NSFEVTL
-93 NQGINEAIPS
+93 GINEAIPS
-103 SFTISDDGYLTM
+103 SFTITDDGYLSM

-130 PKDKIQIGDTWQG
+130 PKDKIKIGDKWNAT
-143 RAERAVDPMN
+143 AERAVDPLN
-153 KGIITRLPIFIQYQ
+153 KGIITRLPIYIQYQ
-167 YTGDGKYHDEEIFIL
+167 YTGDGKYHDEDIFIL

-195 DPQGDKDLKSATGS
+195 DSQGDKELKSAMGS

-228 LVDETFI
+228 IVDETFV
-235 YQDGNKINYQGF
+235 YQNGNKINFQGF

-254 PPAVDREIVIQAL
+254 PPAIDREIIIPTL

-273 TDDKNIREEKN
+273 NDDKA
-284 LDQKIDKITNN
+284 DDDTQKDFFKDK
-295 TSDKQ
+295 DVP
-300 NNKNTNS
+300 
-307 YELSNSNKQNDKE
+307 
-320 LFNDTNKT
+320 
-328 SDITYENTSS
+328 DISYENTNR
-338 GIKLTIQNLQF
+338 GIRLTIQNLQF
-349 KPNSSKLL
+349 KPNSSELL
-357 PGEEE
+357 PGEEN

-368 SVLNQVPT
+368 KVLKQAKN

-388 GNLSGEKK
+388 GNISGEKQ

-404 IATELIKRGIGAEK
+404 IAEELIRRGISAEK
-418 FLYKGSGSSKP
+418 FIYKGSGSSKP
-429 IASNDTPEGMAKNR
+429 IASNETPEGMAKNR

>member
-349 KPNSSKLL
+349 KPNSSELL

-404 IATELIKRGIGAEK
+404 IANELIKRGIGAEK

>member
-1 MNYPRKIFCV
+1 MKSFRKIICV
-11 IFLVSLC
+11 VFVITLC

-24 QVLIQYNQDRTYTL
+24 QVLIQYNEDRTYTL

-57 REVRSFIYQE
+57 REVRSFIHQE
-67 NNSRYKNFYQGDF
+67 DNSKYKNFYQGDF

-103 SFTISDDGYLTM
+103 AFTISDDGYLSM

-130 PKDKIQIGDTWQG
+130 PKEKIQIGDTWQG
-143 RAERAVDPMN
+143 RAERAVDPLN
-153 KGIITRLPIFIQYQ
+153 KGIITRLPILIQYQ
-167 YTGDGKYHDEEIFIL
+167 YTGDGKYHDEEIYIL

-195 DPQGDKDLKSATGS
+195 DPQGDRDLKSATGS

-267 NRIAKN
+267 NQIAKN
-273 TDDKNIREEKN
+273 TDDKNIEEEKN
-284 LDQKIDKITNN
+284 LDVKIDKITNN
-295 TSDKQ
+295 ISD
-300 NNKNTNS
+300 
-307 YELSNSNKQNDKE
+307 KQNDKE

-338 GIKLTIQNLQF
+338 GIKLTIENLQF
-349 KPNSSKLL
+349 KPNSSELL
-357 PGEEE
+357 PGEKE

-368 SVLNQVPT
+368 SALKQAPN

-404 IATELIKRGIGAEK
+404 IANELIKRGIGAEK
-418 FLYKGSGSSKP
+418 FLCKGSGSSKP
-429 IASNDTPEGMAKNR
+429 IASNDTAEGMAKNR

>member
-153 KGIITRLPIFIQYQ
+153 KGIITSLPIFIQYQ

-254 PPAVDREIVIQAL
+254 PPAVDREVIIHAL

-273 TDDKNIREEKN
+273 TDAENNNSLNGNGVGVQGGSI
-284 LDQKIDKITNN
+284 N
-295 TSDKQ
+295 TS
-300 NNKNTNS
+300 NNIFSNGNNS
-307 YELSNSNKQNDKE
+307 ISN
-320 LFNDTNKT
+320 
-328 SDITYENTSS
+328 ITYENTSS
-338 GIKLTIQNLQF
+338 GIRLTIENLQF
-349 KPNSSKLL
+349 KPNSSELL

-368 SVLNQVPT
+368 TALKQAPN

-396 LSVERAYT
+396 LSVERAYA
-404 IATELIKRGIGAEK
+404 IAKELIKRGIGSEK
-418 FLYKGSGSSKP
+418 FLCKGSGSSKP

>member
-1 MNYPRKIFCV
+1 MNYSRKIICV
-11 IFLVSLC
+11 VFLVSLC

-24 QVLIQYNQDRTYTL
+24 QVLIQYNEDRTYTL

-57 REVRSFIYQE
+57 REVRSFIHQE
-67 NNSRYKNFYQGDF
+67 DNSKYKNFYQGDF

-103 SFTISDDGYLTM
+103 AFTISDDGYLSM

-130 PKDKIQIGDTWQG
+130 PKEKIQIGDTWQG
-143 RAERAVDPMN
+143 RAERAVDPLN
-153 KGIITRLPIFIQYQ
+153 KGIITRLPILIQYQ
-167 YTGDGKYHDEEIFIL
+167 YTGDGKYHDEEIYIL

-195 DPQGDKDLKSATGS
+195 DPQGDRDLKSATGS
-209 HKADIYVSKK
+209 HKADIYVSKN

-254 PPAVDREIVIQAL
+254 PPAVDREVVIHAL

-273 TDDKNIREEKN
+273 TYSENNNSLNGNGLGVQGGSINTGNNIFSN
-284 LDQKIDKITNN
+284 GNN
-295 TSDKQ
+295 SI
-300 NNKNTNS
+300 
-307 YELSNSNKQNDKE
+307 SN
-320 LFNDTNKT
+320 
-328 SDITYENTSS
+328 ITYENTSS
-338 GIKLTIQNLQF
+338 GIKLTIENLQF
-349 KPNSSKLL
+349 KPNSSELL

-368 SVLNQVPT
+368 TALKQAPN

-396 LSVERAYT
+396 LSVERAYA
-404 IATELIKRGIGAEK
+404 IAKELIKRGIGAEK
-418 FLYKGSGSSKP
+418 FLCKGSGSSKP

>member
-1 MNYPRKIFCV
+1 MKSFRKIFCV
-11 IFLVSLC
+11 IFVISLF
-18 CVNLFS
+18 CVNCFS

-50 RYVGLLS
+50 RYIGLLS
-57 REVRSFIYQE
+57 REVRSFINQDE
-67 NNSRYKNFYQGDF
+67 HPKYKNFYQGDF

-88 NLYEI
+88 NSFEVTL
-93 NQGINEAIPS
+93 GINEAIPS
-103 SFTISDDGYLTM
+103 SFTISEDGNLTM

-130 PKDKIQIGDTWQG
+130 PKDKIKIGDKWNAT
-143 RAERAVDPMN
+143 AERAVDPLN
-153 KGIITRLPIFIQYQ
+153 KGIITRLPIYIQYQ
-167 YTGDGKYHDEEIFIL
+167 YTGDGKYHDEDIFIL

-195 DPQGDKDLKSATGS
+195 DSQGDRELKSAMGS

-228 LVDETFI
+228 IVDETFV
-235 YQDGNKINYQGF
+235 YQDGNKINFQGF

-254 PPAVDREIVIQAL
+254 PPAIDREIIIPTL

-273 TDDKNIREEKN
+273 NDDKN
-284 LDQKIDKITNN
+284 DDDTQKDFFKDK
-295 TSDKQ
+295 DVP
-300 NNKNTNS
+300 
-307 YELSNSNKQNDKE
+307 
-320 LFNDTNKT
+320 
-328 SDITYENTSS
+328 DISYENTNR
-338 GIKLTIQNLQF
+338 GIRLTIQNLQF
-349 KPNSSKLL
+349 KPNSSELL
-357 PGEEE
+357 PGEEN

-368 SVLNQVPT
+368 KVLKQAKN

-388 GNLSGEKK
+388 GNISGEKQ

-404 IATELIKRGIGAEK
+404 IAEELIKRGISAEK
-418 FLYKGSGSSKP
+418 FIYKGSGSSKP
-429 IASNDTPEGMAKNR
+429 IASNETPEGMAKNR

>member
-1 MNYPRKIFCV
+1 MKKLFFVLFCV
-11 IFLVSLC
+11 F
-18 CVNLFS
+18 VNLNCFS

-50 RYVGLLS
+50 RYIGLLS
-57 REVRSFIYQE
+57 REVRSFINQDE
-67 NNSRYKNFYQGDF
+67 HPKYKNFYQGDF

-88 NLYEI
+88 NSFEVTL
-93 NQGINEAIPS
+93 GINEAIPS
-103 SFTISDDGYLTM
+103 SFTISEDGNLTM

-130 PKDKIQIGDTWQG
+130 PKDKIKIGDKWNAT
-143 RAERAVDPMN
+143 AERAVDPLN
-153 KGIITRLPIFIQYQ
+153 KGIITRLPIYIQYQ
-167 YTGDGKYHDEEIFIL
+167 YTGDGKYHDEDIFIL

-195 DPQGDKDLKSATGS
+195 DSQGDKELKSAMGS

-228 LVDETFI
+228 IVDETFV
-235 YQDGNKINYQGF
+235 YQDGNKINFQGF

-254 PPAVDREIVIQAL
+254 PPAIDREIIIPSL

-273 TDDKNIREEKN
+273 NDDKN
-284 LDQKIDKITNN
+284 DDDTQKDFFKDK
-295 TSDKQ
+295 DVP
-300 NNKNTNS
+300 
-307 YELSNSNKQNDKE
+307 
-320 LFNDTNKT
+320 
-328 SDITYENTSS
+328 DISYENTNR
-338 GIKLTIQNLQF
+338 GIRLTIQNLQF
-349 KPNSSKLL
+349 KPNSSELL
-357 PGEEE
+357 PGEEN

-368 SVLNQVPT
+368 KVLKQAKN

-388 GNLSGEKK
+388 GNISGEKQ

-404 IATELIKRGIGAEK
+404 IAEELIKRGISAEK
-418 FLYKGSGSSKP
+418 FIYKGSGSSKP
-429 IASNDTPEGMAKNR
+429 IASNETPEGMAKNR

>member
-1 MNYPRKIFCV
+1 MKKLFFVLFCV
-11 IFLVSLC
+11 F
-18 CVNLFS
+18 VNLNCFS

-50 RYVGLLS
+50 RYIGLLS
-57 REVRSFIYQE
+57 REVRSFINQDE
-67 NNSRYKNFYQGDF
+67 HPKYKNFYQGDF

-88 NLYEI
+88 NSFEVTL
-93 NQGINEAIPS
+93 GINEAIPS
-103 SFTISDDGYLTM
+103 SFTISEDGNLTM

-130 PKDKIQIGDTWQG
+130 PKDKIKIGDKWNAT
-143 RAERAVDPMN
+143 AERAVDPLN
-153 KGIITRLPIFIQYQ
+153 KGIITRLPIYIQYQ
-167 YTGDGKYHDEEIFIL
+167 YTGDGKYHDEDIFIL

-195 DPQGDKDLKSATGS
+195 DSQGDRELKSAMGS

-228 LVDETFI
+228 IVDETFV
-235 YQDGNKINYQGF
+235 YQDGNKINFQGF

-254 PPAVDREIVIQAL
+254 PPAVDREIIIPTL

-273 TDDKNIREEKN
+273 NDDKN
-284 LDQKIDKITNN
+284 DDDTQKDFFKDK
-295 TSDKQ
+295 DVP
-300 NNKNTNS
+300 
-307 YELSNSNKQNDKE
+307 
-320 LFNDTNKT
+320 
-328 SDITYENTSS
+328 DISYENTNR
-338 GIKLTIQNLQF
+338 GIRLTIQNLQF
-349 KPNSSKLL
+349 KPNSSELL
-357 PGEEE
+357 PGEEN

-368 SVLNQVPT
+368 KVLKQAKN

-388 GNLSGEKK
+388 GNISGEKQ

-404 IATELIKRGIGAEK
+404 IAEELIKRGISAEK
-418 FLYKGSGSSKP
+418 FIYKGSGSSKP
-429 IASNDTPEGMAKNR
+429 IASNETPEGMAKNR

>member
-1 MNYPRKIFCV
+1 MKKLFFVLFCA
-11 IFLVSLC
+11 F
-18 CVNLFS
+18 VNLNCFS

-50 RYVGLLS
+50 RYIGLLS
-57 REVRSFIYQE
+57 REVRSFINQDE
-67 NNSRYKNFYQGDF
+67 HPKYKNFYQGDF

-88 NLYEI
+88 NSFEVTL
-93 NQGINEAIPS
+93 GINEAIPS
-103 SFTISDDGYLTM
+103 SFTISEDGNLTM

-130 PKDKIQIGDTWQG
+130 PKDKIKIGDKWNAT
-143 RAERAVDPMN
+143 AERAVDPLN
-153 KGIITRLPIFIQYQ
+153 KGIITRLPIYIQYQ
-167 YTGDGKYHDEEIFIL
+167 YTGDGKYHDEDIFIL

-195 DPQGDKDLKSATGS
+195 DSQGDRELKSAMGS

-228 LVDETFI
+228 IVDETFV
-235 YQDGNKINYQGF
+235 YQDGNKINFQGF

-254 PPAVDREIVIQAL
+254 PPAVDREIIIPTL

-273 TDDKNIREEKN
+273 NDDKN
-284 LDQKIDKITNN
+284 DDDTQKDFFKDK
-295 TSDKQ
+295 DVP
-300 NNKNTNS
+300 
-307 YELSNSNKQNDKE
+307 
-320 LFNDTNKT
+320 
-328 SDITYENTSS
+328 DISYENTNR
-338 GIKLTIQNLQF
+338 GIRLTIQNLQF
-349 KPNSSKLL
+349 KPNSSELL
-357 PGEEE
+357 PGEEN

-368 SVLNQVPT
+368 KVLKQAKN

-388 GNLSGEKK
+388 GNISGEKQ

-404 IATELIKRGIGAEK
+404 IAEELIKRGISAEK
-418 FLYKGSGSSKP
+418 FIYKGSGSSKP
-429 IASNDTPEGMAKNR
+429 IATNETPEGMAKNR

>member
-1 MNYPRKIFCV
+1 MNYSRKIFCV
-11 IFLVSLC
+11 VFLVSLC

-24 QVLIQYNQDRTYTL
+24 QVLIQYNEDRTYTL

-57 REVRSFIYQE
+57 REVRSFIHQE
-67 NNSRYKNFYQGDF
+67 DNSKYKNFYQGDF

-103 SFTISDDGYLTM
+103 AFTISDDGYLSM

-130 PKDKIQIGDTWQG
+130 PKEKIQIGDTWQG
-143 RAERAVDPMN
+143 RAERAVDPLN
-153 KGIITRLPIFIQYQ
+153 KGIITRLPILIQYQ
-167 YTGDGKYHDEEIFIL
+167 YTGDGKYHDEEIYIL

-195 DPQGDKDLKSATGS
+195 DPQGDRDLKSATGS

-254 PPAVDREIVIQAL
+254 PPAVDREVVIHAL

-273 TDDKNIREEKN
+273 TDSENNNSHNGNGSESHGGSINTGNNIFSN
-284 LDQKIDKITNN
+284 GNN
-295 TSDKQ
+295 SI
-300 NNKNTNS
+300 
-307 YELSNSNKQNDKE
+307 SN
-320 LFNDTNKT
+320 
-328 SDITYENTSS
+328 ITYENTSS
-338 GIKLTIQNLQF
+338 GIKLTIENLQF
-349 KPNSSKLL
+349 KPNSSELL

-368 SVLNQVPT
+368 TALKQAPN

-396 LSVERAYT
+396 LSVERAYA
-404 IATELIKRGIGAEK
+404 IAKELIKRGIGSEK
-418 FLYKGSGSSKP
+418 FLCKGSGSSKP
-429 IASNDTPEGMAKNR
+429 IASNDTAEGMAKNR

>member
-1 MNYPRKIFCV
+1 MFCV
-11 IFLVSLC
+11 F
-18 CVNLFS
+18 VNLNCFS

-50 RYVGLLS
+50 RYIGLLS
-57 REVRSFIYQE
+57 REVRSFINQDE
-67 NNSRYKNFYQGDF
+67 HPKYKNFYQGDF

-88 NLYEI
+88 NSFEVIL
-93 NQGINEAIPS
+93 GINEAIPS
-103 SFTISDDGYLTM
+103 SFTISEDGNLTM

-130 PKDKIQIGDTWQG
+130 PKDKIKIGDKWNAT
-143 RAERAVDPMN
+143 AERAVDPLN
-153 KGIITRLPIFIQYQ
+153 KGIITRLPIYIQYQ
-167 YTGDGKYHDEEIFIL
+167 YTGDGKYHDEDIFIL

-195 DPQGDKDLKSATGS
+195 DSQGDKELKSAMGS

-228 LVDETFI
+228 IVDETFV
-235 YQDGNKINYQGF
+235 YQDGNKINFQGF

-254 PPAVDREIVIQAL
+254 PPAVDREIIIPSL

-273 TDDKNIREEKN
+273 NDDKN
-284 LDQKIDKITNN
+284 DDDTQKDFFKDK
-295 TSDKQ
+295 DVP
-300 NNKNTNS
+300 
-307 YELSNSNKQNDKE
+307 
-320 LFNDTNKT
+320 
-328 SDITYENTSS
+328 DISYENTNR
-338 GIKLTIQNLQF
+338 GIRLTIQNLQF
-349 KPNSSKLL
+349 KPNSSELL
-357 PGEEE
+357 PGEEN

-368 SVLNQVPT
+368 KVLKQAKN

-388 GNLSGEKK
+388 GNISGEKQ

-404 IATELIKRGIGAEK
+404 IAEELIKRGISAEK
-418 FLYKGSGSSKP
+418 FIYKGSGSSKP
-429 IASNDTPEGMAKNR
+429 IATNETPEGMAKNR